1 MSKVKFSSAET
12 AWGFSVDARA
22 AGHQVKLGGAA
33 EPVSKQAFRTALL
46 CALVGGTLFGLLG
59 AFAEAG
65 VVGLPRLEPLFAAP
79 VGSVTTLLAV
89 FGGSLGALLGGLTAL
104 KPVAKNH
111 PAGHVVTVERETDD
125 AVENLAQRYGGSLVT
140 EHQVENVVVTDV
152 ATTSQSQK
160 LNLNRLLAWVITVL
174 TAGVLLTAFSYI
186 WFLSMNYGN
195 GSDQGARIGYTLK
208 NVQRVPADT
217 PAEAGVAVSE
227 MLGGDTVSVPAD
239 PLVAAQLAPLAA
251 AQGLTLTYGAAG
263 TPTGDLE
270 AAQGALIQSSPTVV
284 VIAESEPAYALPAA
298 YAAAHFGAPVL
309 TLSEAGGALSGV
321 QNKRILVAAPP
332 RLIGD
337 DALGPLRTFGTVE
350 RVAATGLYRHALLWA
365 KGRWGDFGW
374 GLNPNFIR
382 DGYYFFTL
390 TNPADPGFA
399 AAGLPLAYLGNYGP
413 LLYTPQADL
422 DELTDQFF
430 WRVSPDFFV
439 APSDGPF
446 MNVRVL
452 GGPESV
458 SYNAQARA
466 DLALETHE
474 YRQQA
479 QGASGLALLGWSWVF
494 IGLAG
499 AIWALFA
506 IPVRLPE
513 TSFYPRLYWPLSMLV
528 LGPLGIIAFFLSYQG
543 RLVNRDG
550 EMPSFVRPTWARAV
564 SATIMGMG
572 IGMALMIASMYL
584 FELNGLPLFRTFEF
598 TPFFWLA
605 SPMAALMWFI
615 MVVPAILISTFVF
628 MGPMMSEMHG
638 VSYWQGVK
646 KGFWP
651 VVVSMIASSL
661 GMWTLVWWWMNWKP
675 LMSAEDLWLW
685 VSPLWWGA
693 AMGFFTALIPNYV
706 MAMRGWKNGG
716 M

>member
-1 MSKVKFSSAET
+1 MNRVEFPSAEA
-12 AWGFSVDARA
+12 AWDFSVNACASGHRVKLSDTAQPVTKRTFRA
-22 AGHQVKLGGAA
+22 AVL
-33 EPVSKQAFRTALL
+33 S
-46 CALVGGTLFGLLG
+46 ALVGGTLFGLLG

-65 VVGLPRLEPLFAAP
+65 VLGLPRLEPLFSAP

-89 FGGSLGALLGGLTAL
+89 FGGSLGALLGSLVAL
-104 KPVAKNH
+104 KPVTQRRTADH
-111 PAGHVVTVERETDD
+111 YVTVEDETDD
-125 AVENLAQRYGGSLVT
+125 VSTLARRYGGS
-140 EHQVENVVVTDV
+140 VVV
-152 ATTSQSQK
+152 SQRAGNAVETPSPKQK
-160 LNLNRLLAWVITVL
+160 LGSNRILAWLITVL
-174 TAGVLLTAFSYI
+174 AAGVLLTAFTYI
-186 WFLSMNYGN
+186 WFLSINYGN

-208 NVQRVPADT
+208 NVQRVSADT
-217 PAEAGVAVSE
+217 PEEAGVSVAE
-227 MLGGDTVSVPAD
+227 MLGGNTVGVPTD
-239 PLVAAQLAPLAA
+239 PLAAAQLAPLAA

-263 TPTGDLE
+263 TFQNLE
-270 AAQGALIQSSPTVV
+270 AAQAALIHASPTI
-284 VIAESEPAYALPAA
+284 VIIADTEPAYALPAA
-298 YAAAHFGAPVL
+298 YAAAHFGAPVI
-309 TLSEAGGALSGV
+309 TVSEAEGVLNGV
-321 QNKRILVAAPP
+321 QGKRILVAAPSH
-332 RLIGD
+332 LISN
-337 DALGPLRTFGTVE
+337 DALEPLRTFGTVE
-350 RVAATGLYRHALLWA
+350 RVAAKGFYRHALLWA

-374 GLNPNFIR
+374 GINPNFIR

-399 AAGLPLAYLGNYGP
+399 AAGLSLSYLGNYGP

-506 IPVRLPE
+506 MPVRLPE

-528 LGPLGIIAFFLSYQG
+528 LGPLGIVAFFLSYQG
-543 RLVNRDG
+543 RPVSTDG
-550 EMPSFVRPTWARAV
+550 PMPSFVRPTWAKAV

-584 FELNGLPLFRTFEF
+584 FELNGLPLFRTLEF
-598 TPFFWLA
+598 TPLFWLA

-615 MVVPAILISTFVF
+615 MVVPAVLISTFVF

-638 VSYWQGVK
+638 VSYWRGVK

-651 VVVSMIASSL
+651 VVISMVASSV